1 MSTSFPQID
10 KSKYYTK
17 TETHALLDAL
27 ALGEY
32 EFANAYYNKDYID
45 ELGEQ
50 YYLKAEVDALIAAI
64 EGGAGGGSYT
74 NATPVPTTVGGI
86 TAGSTFDNVPVTDVI
101 TQLLYPYQVPAFT
114 AFAIAGQGTTLEVGQ
129 AIPAGLKTFTWSTSN
144 SGNVNVNSITI
155 DDVTGNTELAT
166 GVANVGSS
174 ELTVGQVVKTSATNH
189 TWRIEAVASNGS
201 TIGRNFVVNWQWKVY
216 YGESALGSLTEADVE
231 ALRVGILKTS
241 VNGTYVMNEGGY
253 KWWAFPSSFTQPT
266 QFKDIN
272 TQFLVAMDPV
282 VSEVLVTN
290 SFGISTM
297 YKLYRSYNILGGGI
311 DVQIS

>member
-27 ALGEY
+27 AMGEY
-32 EFANAYYNKDYID
+32 EFANAYYNKDY
-45 ELGEQ
+45 
-50 YYLKAEVDALIAAI
+50 VDALVEMYYDKATVDQILA
-64 EGGAGGGSYT
+64 EFSGGSGGSYT
-74 NATPVPTTVGGI
+74 NMTPVPTTVGGI
-86 TAGSTFDNVPVTDVI
+86 TAGSTFDNVAVTDVL

-114 AFAIAGQGTTLEVGQ
+114 AFAMTGQATTLEVGQ
-129 AIPAGLKTFTWSTSN
+129 SISADDKVFTWSTSN
-144 SGNVNVNSITI
+144 SANVNVNSVKIVDQTANVVLGEGI
-155 DDVTGNTELAT
+155 
-166 GVANVGSS
+166 ANVGTSTLPVSGITKTTVTSHVWKIEATASS
-174 ELTVGQVVKTSATNH
+174 GNVISRTFTVG
-189 TWRIEAVASNGS
+189 
-201 TIGRNFVVNWQWKVY
+201 WQWKVY
-216 YGESALGSLTEADVE
+216 YGESALGTLTEGDVE
-231 ALRVGILKTS
+231 ALRVGTLKTS